1 MAGELWFMA
10 VFSNFYK
17 SSFSNPATF
26 IEITVFTMADSDLK
40 GSGRVLPDVVIK
52 GCPLLPPKKRIS
64 WPCRTHCLA
73 KNKGG
78 LPRSANVNPLSPYIH
93 LQSPQTDLRTLYIT
107 PKNRWREFEISNHF
121 PSGDYFINSSILFP

>member
-17 SSFSNPATF
+17 SSFCNPATF

-52 GCPLLPPKKRIS
+52 GCPLLPPPKKDL
-64 WPCRTHCLA
+64 LA
-73 KNKGG
+73 
-78 LPRSANVNPLSPYIH
+78 
-93 LQSPQTDLRTLYIT
+93 LQDS
-107 PKNRWREFEISNHF
+107 
-121 PSGDYFINSSILFP
+121 LFGKK